1 MFITSSIFYYTPF
14 KPLDFHQ
21 PSGDLTIASGLR
33 AFLQSCGHQVLVP
46 SKLRTRWIFWK
57 PWLWPLVL
65 RDRNRALGLFKHTK
79 PDLWLTYHT
88 YYKAPDVL
96 GPLVSRKLNI
106 PYVIFQGIYSTKRKK
121 NFKTISGYILN
132 RHALIGADHVFSN
145 RREDLINLKRLIPD
159 NRLTYISPGIDTS
172 EFSYDEKAR
181 SELRQSWKISDS
193 DTIVFSAAMFRPGIK
208 TQGIAFAIQ
217 AFARLCKQD
226 RSLHLV
232 IAGDGKER
240 TSIEGIAKMLVPG
253 RVMFLGSIP
262 RNEMKRF
269 YSACDVFAFP
279 GIRET
284 LGMVYLEAQA
294 CGLPVVAFN
303 NGGIPEVVQNGITG
317 FLTTP
322 FDLASYSE
330 AILNLAVNEPFRRK
344 MGYSAEKYVQKTHD
358 INRNYKEVEAV
369 LDRVISDYCNKKRCI

>member
-1 MFITSSIFYYTPF
+1 MLITSSIFYYTPF

-21 PSGDLTIASGLR
+21 QSGDLTIASGLN
-33 AFLQSCGHQVLVP
+33 AFLKSCGHKVFSP
-46 SKLRTRWIFWK
+46 SRLRTRWIFWK

-65 RDRNRALGLFKHTK
+65 RDRCRSLRHLKHPV

-96 GPLVSRKLNI
+96 GPWVSRKLNI

-121 NFKTISGYILN
+121 KIKTLPGYILN
-132 RHALIGADHVFSN
+132 RHALMGADHVFSN
-145 RREDLINLKRLIPD
+145 RREDMMNLKRLIPD
-159 NRLTYISPGIDTS
+159 DRLTYISPGIDTS
-172 EFSYDEKAR
+172 EFSYDGKAR
-181 SELRQSWKISDS
+181 SELRRLWKISRN
-193 DTIVFSAAMFRPGIK
+193 DTVVFSAAMFRPGIK
-208 TQGIAFAIQ
+208 TQGLEFALK
-217 AFARLCKQD
+217 AFARLCEQD

-240 TSIEGIAKMLVPG
+240 EGLERLAQMLVPG
-253 RVMFLGSIP
+253 RVRFLGNVP
-262 RNEMKRF
+262 RNEMRRF

-322 FDLASYSE
+322 FDPASYSD
-330 AILNLAVNEPFRRK
+330 AISSLAGNESLRK
-344 MGYSAEKYVQKTHD
+344 EMGYSAENYVKKSHD
-358 INRNYKEVEAV
+358 INRNYQAVETV
-369 LDRVISDYCNKKRCI
+369 LNRVVSDYRNKKAF